1 MARRLLGTALGALL
15 VAAAGAGALAHVY
28 NAGSI
33 DVLEPWARATL
44 PGMTI
49 GAGYVT
55 IRSQGR
61 NDDRLV
67 RVEVE
72 VADRVELHETTIEG
86 GIARMRFMA
95 DGVVIPG
102 GGTVELKPDG
112 LHMMLIGLKK
122 PLKAP
127 GQFFGSLHFEKA
139 GKVDLEF
146 EVVPLGQTPHAH

>member
-1 MARRLLGTALGALL
+1 MAP
-15 VAAAGAGALAHVY
+15 
-28 NAGSI
+28 GSI
-33 DVLEPWARATL
+33 AVDEPWARATL
-44 PGMTI
+44 PGATI

-55 IRSQGR
+55 VTSEGR

-86 GIARMRFMA
+86 GVVRMRYLP

-102 GGTVELKPDG
+102 GGTVELRPDG
-112 LHMMLIGLKK
+112 LHMMLIGLKQ

-127 GQFFGSLHFEKA
+127 GLFFGSMHFEKA
-139 GKVDLEF
+139 GKVDVQF
-146 EVVPLGQTPHAH
+146 EIVPLGKTPHAH